1 VVKKSKKCVA
11 DMAKSIAE
19 RFVERRGNRRRV
31 HCGIVYCLS
40 RKQCEDIAGQ
50 LEVRR
55 LSCGAD
61 GSCLYCTLGAFESG
75 PQSHEREWDRT
86 SNTGTAPPTKA

>member
-50 LEVRR
+50 LEVRG

-61 GSCLYCTLGAFESG
+61 ETRLCRLGEPSSLR
-75 PQSHEREWDRT
+75 Q
-86 SNTGTAPPTKA
+86 

>member
-1 VVKKSKKCVA
+1 MKKGKKCVA

-50 LEVRR
+50 LEVPNM
-55 LSCGAD
+55 SCGAD
-61 GSCLYCTLGAFESG
+61 GTRLLVPSRRAFESSLR
-75 PQSHEREWDRT
+75 Q
-86 SNTGTAPPTKA
+86 